1 MNNSDII
8 NKVVSNIFES
18 DSSIKLVAI
27 VDVTTLIQLINQSQ
41 NPLGSLGRPLN
52 QSVQG
57 NQTITPF
64 KWT

>member
-1 MNNSDII
+1 MNNSDI